1 MKTHQMP
8 VFKPARRKR
17 LHEEIVGQIRSLIE
31 EGELKSGDKLPAER
45 RLAELFGVSRHC
57 LREAIRALEQQ
68 RIVTCRLGDGTYV
81 LSGSEENLIEPFAE
95 IIEQR
100 REKLREILELRRLI
114 EPQIASLA
122 AVNATEADIEM
133 LRGALA
139 RHRGEIE
146 RGGTGSEEDG
156 EFHLLI
162 ARATRNSVL
171 EEMLVRLHDILSESR
186 DFTLQTPRRRQWA
199 IMTHERI
206 MRALELRDA
215 QLAFREMHE
224 HILRVEEL
232 FLEWVHLEERP

>member
-17 LHEEIVGQIRSLIE
+17 LHEEIVGQIRTLID
-31 EGELKSGDKLPAER
+31 EGELKSGDKLPPER

-95 IIEQR
+95 VIEQR

-122 AVNATEADIEM
+122 AVNATG
-133 LRGALA
+133 LPSKGAA
-139 RHRGEIE
+139 PVRTRTANSTCSSH
-146 RGGTGSEEDG
+146 
-156 EFHLLI
+156 
-162 ARATRNSVL
+162 APRATPFWRRCWCVCTTSSAKAA
-171 EEMLVRLHDILSESR
+171 IS
-186 DFTLQTPRRRQWA
+186 PCRRRA
-199 IMTHERI
+199 
-206 MRALELRDA
+206 AGSG
-215 QLAFREMHE
+215 
-224 HILRVEEL
+224 
-232 FLEWVHLEERP
+232 PS